1 MQKKSL
7 VLVISRSEINHDCH
21 GDVPWQFA
29 RQDVQ
34 LLIAF
39 LFVQTDQVDSLVAMA
54 EVPKGEGPVLPGPP
68 PHGLGD
74 TVPVRN
80 YNHVSRPQ
88 GDA

>member
-1 MQKKSL
+1 
-7 VLVISRSEINHDCH
+7 
-21 GDVPWQFA
+21 VPWQFA

-39 LFVQTDQVDSLVAMA
+39 LFVQPDQVDSLVAMA
-54 EVPKGEGPVLPGPP
+54 EALKGEGPVLPGPL

-74 TVPVRN
+74 TAPVRN